1 MSRWLVLGAAGMLG
15 RDLVATLRQ
24 REEAVIA
31 STRADLDVT
40 CGREVGAAMRRYR
53 PDYVVNCAA
62 WTAVDAAEEHPG
74 QALAVNGKGAE
85 HVAAACAATGARLLH
100 LSTDYVFGGDAR
112 QPYPEEHPPAPATAY
127 GRGKLAGENAVLGLL
142 PRSGLVLRTA
152 WLYGAHGASFAATM
166 IDRAAGQ
173 HPVDVVDD
181 QWGQPTWTVDV
192 AHQIVA
198 LADAGARPGIY
209 HATSA
214 GETTWCRF
222 AREIFRLLG
231 ADPGRVRAVT
241 SDRYPRPARRP
252 GYSVLGHGGWARA
265 GVPPLRDWRLALA
278 EALPRL
284 AEHAPARALD

>member
-1 MSRWLVLGAAGMLG
+1 MLG
-15 RDLVATLRQ
+15 RDLVALLRQ

-40 CGREVGAAMRRYR
+40 DGREVGTAMRRHR

-74 QALAVNGKGAE
+74 QALAVNGQGAE
-85 HVAAACAATGARLLH
+85 NVAAACAATGARLLH
-100 LSTDYVFGGDAR
+100 LSTDYVFGGDATR
-112 QPYPEEHPPAPATAY
+112 PYPEEHPPDPGTAY

-142 PRSGLVLRTA
+142 PRSGVVLRTA

-166 IDRAAGQ
+166 IERAARPG
-173 HPVDVVDD
+173 PVEVVDD

-192 AHQIVA
+192 ARQIAA
-198 LADAGARPGIY
+198 LAGAGARPGIY

-231 ADPGRVRAVT
+231 ADPGRVRAVG
-241 SDRYPRPARRP
+241 SDRFPRPARRP
-252 GYSVLGHGGWARA
+252 RYSVLGHDGWARA
-265 GVPPLRDWRLALA
+265 GVPPIRGWQPALA

-284 AEHAPARALD
+284 TERAPAAALD

>member
-1 MSRWLVLGAAGMLG
+1 MSRWLVLGAGGMLG
-15 RDLVATLRQ
+15 QDLVAVLRQ
-24 REEAVIA
+24 REERVIA
-31 STRADLDVT
+31 SSRADLDVT
-40 CGREVGAAMRRYR
+40 SQREVGGAVHRYR

-74 QALAVNGKGAE
+74 QALSVNGTAAE
-85 HVAAACAATGARLLH
+85 YVAAACAATGARLVH

-112 QPYPEEHPPAPATAY
+112 RPYPEEHPPAPGTAY
-127 GRGKLAGENAVLGLL
+127 GRSKLAGENAVLSLL
-142 PRSGLVLRTA
+142 PGSGLVLRTA
-152 WLYGAHGASFAATM
+152 WLYGVHGASFAAAM
-166 IDRAAGQ
+166 IGRAAGQ
-173 HPVDVVDD
+173 DPVEVVDD

-192 AHQIVA
+192 ARQIVA
-198 LADAGARPGIY
+198 LVDAGARPGIY

-231 ADPGRVRAVT
+231 TDPARVRAVG

-252 GYSVLGHGGWARA
+252 GYSVLGHDGWARA
-265 GVPPLRDWRLALA
+265 GVPPIRPWQLALA

-284 AEHAPARALD
+284 TERTHAHALD